1 MRTLMRTL
9 EASKKEIG
17 GVTYVVKPLTTKAA
31 LRVLARVLRMAAPAF
46 GDVASMR
53 DAARAATGS
62 LGKLFAGLASDLD
75 EAALIEVC
83 DAFAAVTDADLG
95 GKKLLALG
103 ENQWDDHF
111 RGRLFEMF
119 EWVAFAAQ
127 VTYGPLYE
135 RLQAAAPEPDEA
147 PAAG

>member
-1 MRTLMRTL
+1 MRAL
-9 EASKKEIG
+9 ESQKKELG
-17 GVTYVVKPLTTKAA
+17 GITYVVRPLTTKAS
-31 LRVLARVLRMAAPAF
+31 LRVLALVLKMAGPAF

-62 LGKLFAGLASDLD
+62 LGKLFAGLAGDLD

-103 ENQWDDHF
+103 SGQWDEHF
-111 RGRLFEMF
+111 RGRLFELF
-119 EWVAFAAQ
+119 AWIAFAAK

-135 RLQAAAPEPDEA
+135 RLLAAAPEPDEA

>member
-1 MRTLMRTL
+1 MGPV
-9 EASKKEIG
+9 ANCNAQCAQDS
-17 GVTYVVKPLTTKAA
+17 AA
-31 LRVLARVLRMAAPAF
+31 YIWSLKDGQKGPGAATVSCSNPGAIHYGKRVLHVLT
-46 GDVASMR
+46 SYEYHN
-53 DAARAATGS
+53 S

-119 EWVAFAAQ
+119 EWVAFAAT
-127 VTYGPLYE
+127 VTYGPLFE